1 MFVVGST
8 PLLQTALHTTISST
22 QALLLHVWEKDENLS
37 KDISKQDV
45 SRISTFSSHIF
56 LSLTAERG
64 GVRGC
69 AHYLS
74 IRMMFS
80 DRVIFSADVNLKYT
94 PEHILLLAK
103 LNKRNTVLY
112 QPASVNFVCSN
123 VDTPQ

>member
-1 MFVVGST
+1 
-8 PLLQTALHTTISST
+8 
-22 QALLLHVWEKDENLS
+22 
-37 KDISKQDV
+37 
-45 SRISTFSSHIF
+45 
-56 LSLTAERG
+56 
-64 GVRGC
+64 
-69 AHYLS
+69 
-74 IRMMFS
+74 MMFS